1 MPSLTTV
8 TLSKRLAF
16 LKKKTVHT
24 KSPSPSSPSFLDIT
38 PALQRYLSFPL
49 SFKHKSSHV
58 HHQLIQYNT
67 NYIPPSS
74 HIPPSFHSRL
84 PYKPTTSIHHSSL
97 PHSSPFHHLPIPS
110 PPPTPSNPPRLPQT
124 PHCMSTHTQ
133 NTNKQERGTTH
144 TPSPPSHFLPI
155 LDVGPR
161 NHSYHTLE
169 VHFRTMEMFKTAVYS
184 VECLKEKPIASPV
197 VGTVIH
203 HITHRM

>member
-8 TLSKRLAF
+8 SLNKTWAF
-16 LKKKTVHT
+16 RFKKTALK
-24 KSPSPSSPSFLDIT
+24 KSPSPSPLSFLDIT
-38 PALQRYLSFPL
+38 PALLRYLSFPL
-49 SFKHKSSHV
+49 SFTHYSSHV
-58 HHQLIQYNT
+58 HHQLIQQENT
-67 NYIPPSS
+67 TTPHN
-74 HIPPSFHSRL
+74 HSTPAFL
-84 PYKPTTSIHHSSL
+84 TKQPHQSI
-97 PHSSPFHHLPIPS
+97 IPS
-110 PPPTPSNPPRLPQT
+110 HTHSHPLPPPPTPIPPPTPSNPPRLPQT
-124 PHCMSTHTQ
+124 PHCTSTHIQ
-133 NTNKQERGTTH
+133 NPNKRERGTTH

-155 LDVGPR
+155 LDVSPR

>member
-8 TLSKRLAF
+8 TLDKKYAF
-16 LKKKTVHT
+16 KCKKTVHV
-24 KSPSPSSPSFLDIT
+24 KSPSFSSPLFLDIT
-38 PALQRYLSFPL
+38 PALQYYLQFIVSFTPY
-49 SFKHKSSHV
+49 SSHV
-58 HHQLIQYNT
+58 HHQLIQQENKTTSHNHSTPAFLT
-67 NYIPPSS
+67 NQP
-74 HIPPSFHSRL
+74 HPSFL
-84 PYKPTTSIHHSSL
+84 PSHTPLPFTASHPHPPLHPTLH
-97 PHSSPFHHLPIPS
+97 PF
-110 PPPTPSNPPRLPQT
+110 PQT
-124 PHCMSTHTQ
+124 PHCTSTHTQ
-133 NTNKQERGTTH
+133 NPNKQERGTTH

-161 NHSYHTLE
+161 NHSSHTLE